1 MVKSGR
7 ARSRAQPPSQEEN
20 VPDKVDPSRGPGAGA
35 DVFLDTAFDQLARAR
50 VANREAILRAA
61 RMIADTVGT
70 EGIVYLFGSGHSAL
84 LALEAAGRAG
94 GFAGVQPIWDPGIGR
109 AEQVEG
115 YGSVLVREVN
125 WEPRDCL
132 FVISHSGRNPAPIE
146 VALAGKA
153 AGLRVAGITAVDY
166 SRASVSRHSSG
177 KRLFEVVDFVI
188 DTLGVPGDAAVEV
201 EGLAVRTGPT
211 STIVGATLLDAAIVE
226 AVSLLVAAGVEPP
239 LVRSYN
245 LEGSDPV
252 NARARA
258 RYRGRV
264 VKVI

>member
-1 MVKSGR
+1 
-7 ARSRAQPPSQEEN
+7 
-20 VPDKVDPSRGPGAGA
+20 VPETRGHAGTPGSGA
-35 DVFLDTAFDQLARAR
+35 DAFLDTVTDMLARAR
-50 VANREAILRAA
+50 ASNGDAIRRAA
-61 RMIADTVGT
+61 RMVATTVQGD
-70 EGIVYLFGSGHSAL
+70 GIVYLFGSGHSAL

-94 GFAGVQPIWDPGIGR
+94 GFAGVQPIWDPAIGR

-115 YGSVLVREVN
+115 YGAVLASEVN

-146 VALAGKA
+146 VAMAGKA
-153 AGLRVAGITAVDY
+153 AGLPVAGITALEY
-166 SRASVSRHSSG
+166 SKASVSRHSSR

-188 DTLGVPGDAAVEV
+188 DTCGVPGDAAVSIDGV
-201 EGLAVRTGPT
+201 ALKTGPT
-211 STIVGATLLDAAIVE
+211 STIIGAALLDAVLVE
-226 AVSLLVAAGVEPP
+226 AVAVLAASGVEPP

-245 LEGSDPV
+245 LEGSDPI
-252 NARARA
+252 NARANA